1 MNLDR
6 KRLTASTGKAQY
18 KAKRLKKII
27 KAHLFLHCTPYK
39 FGRNVTDGK
48 KRPPDVKTSER
59 LDDHE
64 LIIMRQVQE
73 QLGRQLRLAENGD
86 KRALDLLVNTARRST
101 QFLELLAWKNP
112 CLLHA
117 YSTTALTWPA
127 FISNNKYINKN
138 SRRLNQRLKL
148 ASKCSMKGSWNPY
161 SKSTLEAITMLDWLL
176 QNTDILQLPALSNKT
191 WDKWFE
197 VGWERILWETNNQP
211 ENNQQLR
218 TIGARQGHTK
228 TDSAFLTKSARTLK
242 SNIRDRLKAALRA
255 SFKSLTKNFK
265 EPLFFP
271 DTAGI

>member
-1 MNLDR
+1 
-6 KRLTASTGKAQY
+6 
-18 KAKRLKKII
+18 
-27 KAHLFLHCTPYK
+27 
-39 FGRNVTDGK
+39 
-48 KRPPDVKTSER
+48 
-59 LDDHE
+59 
-64 LIIMRQVQE
+64 
-73 QLGRQLRLAENGD
+73 
-86 KRALDLLVNTARRST
+86 
-101 QFLELLAWKNP
+101 
-112 CLLHA
+112 
-117 YSTTALTWPA
+117 
-127 FISNNKYINKN
+127 
-138 SRRLNQRLKL
+138 
-148 ASKCSMKGSWNPY
+148 
-161 SKSTLEAITMLDWLL
+161 MLDWLL